1 MSTRKDIF
9 IKTVETD
16 QIMNP
21 LKRAR
26 SEVHSARRLF
36 SISVNI
42 SPLPVT
48 GRPIRKNAGTPA
60 NELSSFILN
69 IQLPM
74 DSGHLL
80 NSTSFNPWHSLSKPV
95 PIVTNGSYTNDSPII
110 VNARSLT
117 FCWNFLLS
125 TVWRRALPRWIE
137 AVLTVAQSL
146 NMKMSDDQSF
156 MTI

>member
-1 MSTRKDIF
+1 
-9 IKTVETD
+9 
-16 QIMNP
+16 
-21 LKRAR
+21 
-26 SEVHSARRLF
+26 
-36 SISVNI
+36 
-42 SPLPVT
+42 
-48 GRPIRKNAGTPA
+48 
-60 NELSSFILN
+60 
-69 IQLPM
+69 M

-95 PIVTNGSYTNDSPII
+95 PIVTNGSHTNDSPII
-110 VNARSLT
+110 ANARSLT
-117 FCWNFLLS
+117 FCGNFLLS